1 MFVHGDFWHV
11 AVNMLVLFLFGSE
24 LETIWGRVE
33 FLKYYLITGIGSGL
47 VWLLFQTF
55 SQGSAFLIGASG
67 AVYGILT
74 AYGLMFPNRIVY
86 IYFLFPIRV
95 KWFVIILGV
104 IAFFSSLGNHS
115 NISHLTHLS
124 GMVLGF
130 IYLRFNRKW
139 KQIVF
144 TLRKQIVE
152 SKLKREESRQK
163 KKHILQQDV
172 DQILDRINQVGYDG
186 LSDHEKTRLYA
197 ASKEISREKKK
208 D

>member
-1 MFVHGDFWHV
+1 
-11 AVNMLVLFLFGSE
+11 
-24 LETIWGRVE
+24 
-33 FLKYYLITGIGSGL
+33 
-47 VWLLFQTF
+47 
-55 SQGSAFLIGASG
+55 
-67 AVYGILT
+67 
-74 AYGLMFPNRIVY
+74 
-86 IYFLFPIRV
+86 
-95 KWFVIILGV
+95 
-104 IAFFSSLGNHS
+104 
-115 NISHLTHLS
+115 
-124 GMVLGF
+124 MVLGF